1 MNLVLK
7 LCVLV
12 FGAHGRTQIKLITLD
27 RIITKAT
34 TNYLRSDKGRTMKLE
49 AYKHG
54 LALILATTVLVGCET
69 TSTADE
75 EPVEPTAEQ
84 TGEASGTGAGS
95 DEAMTEQQLA
105 EQKAQEAAE
114 KEQAAMREVKTVYFD
129 LDQSTIKSEFRAP
142 LAAHAAYLMQNPE
155 AKIVVEGH
163 CDERGT
169 KEYNIALGERR
180 GNSVAQFLK
189 VNGVQAA
196 QIEVVSYGEERPA
209 MPGSNDSAWSKNR
222 RAVLQYQ

>member
-1 MNLVLK
+1 
-7 LCVLV
+7 
-12 FGAHGRTQIKLITLD
+12 
-27 RIITKAT
+27 
-34 TNYLRSDKGRTMKLE
+34 MKLE

-75 EPVEPTAEQ
+75 EPVEPTQSEQ
-84 TGEASGTGAGS
+84 AGGEASGAGA
-95 DEAMTEQQLA
+95 DDQMTEQQLA
-105 EQKAQEAAE
+105 EQNAQAQAQ
-114 KEQAAMREVKTVYFD
+114 KEQAAMREVKTFYFD

-142 LAAHAAYLMQNPE
+142 LAAHAAFLAQNPSM
-155 AKIVVEGH
+155 KVVLEGH

-180 GNSVAQFLK
+180 GNAVAQFLK
-189 VNGVQAA
+189 VNGVQAS

-209 MPGSNDSAWSKNR
+209 MTGSNESAWAKNR

>member
-1 MNLVLK
+1 MAERKN
-7 LCVLV
+7 
-12 FGAHGRTQIKLITLD
+12 QTLD
-27 RIITKAT
+27 RMITKAA

-75 EPVEPTAEQ
+75 EPLEPTAEQ
-84 TGEASGTGAGS
+84 TGEASGTGAGTGAGS

-114 KEQAAMREVKTVYFD
+114 KEKAAMREVKTIYFD

-142 LAAHAAYLMQNPE
+142 LAAHAAYLAQNPE

-189 VNGVQAA
+189 VNGVQAS

>member
-1 MNLVLK
+1 
-7 LCVLV
+7 
-12 FGAHGRTQIKLITLD
+12 
-27 RIITKAT
+27 
-34 TNYLRSDKGRTMKLE
+34 MKLE

-54 LALILATTVLVGCET
+54 LALILATTLLVGCET

-75 EPVEPTAEQ
+75 EPVEPTASEQ
-84 TGEASGTGAGS
+84 TEGETSGAGS
-95 DEAMTEQQLA
+95 DEGMTEQQLA
-105 EQKAQEAAE
+105 EQKAQEQAE
-114 KEQAAMREVKTVYFD
+114 KEQAAMREVKTIYFD

-142 LAAHAAYLMQNPE
+142 LAAHAAYLAQNPN

-180 GNSVAQFLK
+180 GNAVAQFLK
-189 VNGVQAA
+189 VNGVQAS

-209 MPGSNDSAWSKNR
+209 MPGSNESAWAKNR
-222 RAVLQYQ
+222 RAVLQY